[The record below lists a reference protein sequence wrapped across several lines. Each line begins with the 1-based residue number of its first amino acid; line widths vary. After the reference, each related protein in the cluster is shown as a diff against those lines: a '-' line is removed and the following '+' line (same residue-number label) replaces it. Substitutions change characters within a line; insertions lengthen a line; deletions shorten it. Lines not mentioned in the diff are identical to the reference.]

1 MYSLDINF
9 LKDRPTYQKKA
20 SKKPGIKFP
29 VGNLTPLYLGVA
41 LGICFPAA
49 AIGSL
54 WLLQAKVVESEQK
67 IAQLDEENKKLD
79 TEIGNIN
86 KIKEE
91 TNKVKGETQALVS
104 VFDQI
109 RPWSAMLQDLRDRI
123 PAKVQIENIKQTAP
137 TAPVA
142 GQSGAKPAANL
153 AGGIEITGMARSF
166 NDVNDFLLSLQQ
178 SRFLKSSESKIV
190 TADLVDAPIQPAAA
204 NAKEGKKIPPI
215 QVVKYTIQSSLSD
228 VPASELI
235 RELEQKGTV
244 GLVARIRS
252 MQQTGVIAK

>member
-9 LKDRPTYQKKA
+9 LKDRPNFQKK
-20 SKKPGIKFP
+20 SIKQGGVKLP
-29 VGNLTPLYLGVA
+29 VGNLTPIYLGVA
-41 LGICFPAA
+41 IGICLPAA
-49 AIGSL
+49 AGGAW
-54 WLLQAKVVESEQK
+54 WLLEGKNVELEQK
-67 IAQLDEENKKLD
+67 IAQLDQENKRLD

-86 KIKEE
+86 KIKEQ
-91 TNKVKGETQALVS
+91 TNKVKGETQALVT

-123 PAKVQIENIKQTAP
+123 PAKVQIENVKQIPPLPPAP
-137 TAPVA
+137 
-142 GQSGAKPAANL
+142 GQPPGNP
-153 AGGIEITGMARSF
+153 AGGIEISGMARSF

-178 SRFLKSSESKIV
+178 SRFLKSSESKII
-190 TADLVDAPIQPAAA
+190 TAELIDAPLPEGT
-204 NAKEGKKIPPI
+204 AKEEVKIPPI

-252 MQQTGVIAK
+252 MQQTGVISK

>member
-9 LKDRPTYQKKA
+9 LKDRPNYQKNT

-29 VGNLTPLYLGVA
+29 TGNLTPLYVGVA

-49 AIGSL
+49 AVGGL
-54 WLLQAKVVESEQK
+54 WWLQAKVVESEQK

-142 GQSGAKPAANL
+142 GQPAGNP
-153 AGGIEITGMARSF
+153 AGGIEIVGMARSF

-190 TADLVDAPIQPAAA
+190 TADLVDAPVQPADV
-204 NAKEGKKIPPI
+204 NAKEGKKIPPLR
-215 QVVKYTIQSSLSD
+215 VVKYTIQSSLSD